1 LERGSS
7 RIGVVAQEAIRD
19 VICMVKVCVIG
30 AINWDINYFVDH
42 LPAQG
47 EEVLVERKDTCPG
60 GTGANVA
67 TAAAR
72 LMAPGEVAMLGGL
85 GRDDIA
91 QRQRTFMATEGID
104 TAGVLTVDAE
114 SGQAHITIDAKG
126 ENTIVTIMGANA
138 LVTPETLRTPTIE
151 RLLWGAGVVVITD
164 TPMEAILTVMELAGD
179 AVLVWDPGVRVA
191 EAGPL
196 LLERMDYLVLN
207 EVEAK
212 GLAPEVLQRTAVIEK
227 LGKAGCRLSD
237 PNGTIEAPGVDLS
250 ALEMEV
256 ENTVGCGDAFL
267 GAFAASIASGLDVKE
282 SLARANLAGAI
293 NASRTETR
301 GSPTLV
307 ELEEALERLGDE
319 A

>member
-1 LERGSS
+1 MARKA
-7 RIGVVAQEAIRD
+7 VRD
-19 VICMVKVCVIG
+19 VNIMVKVCVIG

-72 LMAPGEVAMLGGL
+72 LMATGEVAMLGGL

-91 QRQRTFMATEGID
+91 QRQRTLMSAEGID
-104 TAGVLTVDAE
+104 TEGVLTLDAE
-114 SGQAHITIDAKG
+114 SGQAHITIDANG

-138 LVTPETLRTPTIE
+138 LVTPETLHTPAVE
-151 RLLWGAGVVVITD
+151 RLLWAADVVVITD
-164 TPMEAILTVMELAGD
+164 PPLEAISTIVELAGD
-179 AVLVWDPGVRVA
+179 AVLVWDPGVRIA
-191 EAGPL
+191 EAGPS

-212 GLAPEVLQRTAVIEK
+212 GLAPEVLQRTAMIEK
-227 LGKAGCRLSD
+227 LGKAGCRFSG
-237 PNGTIEAPGVDLS
+237 PEGSIEASGVDLGV
-250 ALEMEV
+250 LELEAV
-256 ENTVGCGDAFL
+256 NTVGCGDAFL
-267 GAFAASIASGLDVKE
+267 GAFAASIASGLDVNE

-293 NASRTETR
+293 NASRAETR
-301 GSPTLV
+301 GSPTLA
-307 ELEEALERLGDE
+307 ELEEALERLG
-319 A
+319 